1 MMSDAGQVSELDVS
15 IAPELSTFVR
25 LVGLRVTDFS
35 VVTRESLLDEP
46 LAEAA
51 TELRATY
58 GHDDVTMAVRGLYR
72 KLGIDPT
79 KRRPSSEALL
89 RRIRRGDPL
98 PRVNALVDVCNWCSV
113 ESRLPFGLYDADR
126 INGAI
131 ECRRGRQGEAY
142 SGIRKDDVHVE
153 GRLVLSDQLGVFGNP
168 SSDSARTMITSSTT
182 SAMVVVF
189 APLAVDSNLVAAT
202 VDTVTA
208 RVAQFIV
215 PRAIMSWAARKQLEA
230 K

>member
-1 MMSDAGQVSELDVS
+1 MMSDAGQGAEVNIS
-15 IAPELSTFVR
+15 ITPELGAFVR
-25 LVGLRVTDFS
+25 LVGIRVTDFS
-35 VVTRESLLDEP
+35 VVIREPSLDEP

-51 TELRATY
+51 TALRATD

-72 KLGIDPT
+72 RLGIDPT

-89 RRIRRGDPL
+89 RRVRRGEPL

-113 ESRLPFGLYDADR
+113 ESRLPFGLYDADQ
-126 INGAI
+126 IHGVI

-142 SGIRKDDVHVE
+142 SGIRKDDVNVD
-153 GRLVLSDQLGVFGNP
+153 GRLVLSDQTGAFGNP
-168 SSDSARTMITSSTT
+168 SSDSVRTMITSSTT

-189 APLAVDSNLVAAT
+189 APLDVDSRIVAST

-208 RVAQFIV
+208 RVMQFIG

>member
-15 IAPELSTFVR
+15 ITPELSTFVR

-35 VVTRESLLDEP
+35 VVARESLLDEP

-113 ESRLPFGLYDADR
+113 ESRLPFGLYDAGR

-142 SGIRKDDVHVE
+142 SGIRKDDVHVDD
-153 GRLVLSDQLGVFGNP
+153 RLVLSDQLGAFGNP

-215 PRAIMSWAARKQLEA
+215 PRAIMSWAARKQIEA